1 MRTLII
7 DNYDSFT
14 YNLLHHL
21 AEVTGDE
28 PVVRRNDEID
38 AATVR
43 RERYDNVI
51 ISPGPGRP
59 DRPADFGVC
68 AEVIRSAEV
77 PVLGVCLGHQGICQ
91 VFGGTVRRAPQPYHG
106 RISPVVHAGSDIL
119 AGLPSPFSA
128 VRYHSLIAEDM
139 SEEIEEIAHTPDG
152 LLMAVRHRHRPL
164 WGVQFHPESVCTEHG
179 RTLLRNFTD
188 LSRSW
193 HERAANSASA
203 ATAPVVTAPV
213 VSAVPVVTAAPVV
226 STAPVASAA
235 PVVPAPRSAP
245 ATGDVRQL
253 RVVHRSLDVPVSAQT
268 VYDALYRDS
277 ESSFWLDSSGPRERD
292 GRFSFMGD
300 AKGPLA
306 RVVRADVWTGE
317 VSVESAGDTVRE
329 SGGFFDWLRADL
341 AALRTEVPE
350 LPFDFALGWVGYL
363 GYELKAECGGD
374 RAHRSRH
381 PDAAMLFADRAI
393 AFDHREGTV
402 HLLALAE
409 GPGDTRAARWV
420 ASTAALLAELTRAPQ
435 DPRGS
440 GPAATTAGSLRLR
453 HDRER
458 YLAHIDACLRQIDEG
473 ESYEVCLT
481 NMIDARGK
489 LDPAD
494 AYRLLRAGNP
504 VPFGAQLRFGGLS
517 VLSCSPERFIRVAG
531 DGTVESRPIKGTRK
545 RAASPAEDA
554 ALRADLASN
563 AKDRAE
569 NLMIVDLVRND
580 LGRCARMGSVRV
592 DGLFEVESYA
602 TVHQL
607 VSTVSARLR
616 PELSAVDCVRA
627 AFPGGSMTGAPKIR
641 TMQIIDELEDGPRG
655 VYSGALG
662 FFSLSG
668 AADLSIVIRTL
679 VVDGDRIEYGVGGAV
694 IALSDAE
701 AEFEETAV
709 KAAPLLRLLGQEFPG
724 RRSGPAPAGPEGE
737 GTGEPVVQP
746 VS

>member
-14 YNLLHHL
+14 YNLLHYL

-38 AATVR
+38 AATVA
-43 RERYDNVI
+43 RERFDNVI
-51 ISPGPGRP
+51 VSPGPGRP

-68 AEVIRSAEV
+68 AAVIRSAAV
-77 PVLGVCLGHQGICQ
+77 PVLGVCLGHQGICHA
-91 VFGGTVRRAPQPYHG
+91 FGGTVRRAPQPYHG
-106 RISPVVHAGSDIL
+106 RISPVVHGRTDIL

-128 VRYHSLIAEDM
+128 VRYHSLIAENM
-139 SEEIEEIAHTPDG
+139 SGDIEEIAHTPDG

-179 RTLLRNFTD
+179 HQLLRNFTELTRD
-188 LSRSW
+188 W
-193 HERAANSASA
+193 YERNPAAA
-203 ATAPVVTAPV
+203 ARATPVAPATRVAP
-213 VSAVPVVTAAPVV
+213 APAAP
-226 STAPVASAA
+226 SPVPPVPSVTSGV
-235 PVVPAPRSAP
+235 PVVPAPRPSSA
-245 ATGDVRQL
+245 TEEVRHLRVLHRQL
-253 RVVHRSLDVPVSAQT
+253 DIAVTAQT

-277 ESSFWLDSSGPRERD
+277 ECSFWLDSSGPREGD

-306 RVVRADVWTGE
+306 RVVRADVWSGL
-317 VSVESAGDTVRE
+317 VGVESAEGTVRE
-329 SGGFFDWLRADL
+329 PGGFFDWLRADL
-341 AALRTEVPE
+341 AALRTDVPD

-363 GYELKAECGGD
+363 GYELKAECGGE

-381 PDAAMLFADRAI
+381 PDAAMIFADRAV
-393 AFDHREGTV
+393 AFDHRDGTV

-409 GPGDTRAARWV
+409 GPDDARAERW
-420 ASTAALLAELTRAPQ
+420 
-435 DPRGS
+435 
-440 GPAATTAGSLRLR
+440 AATTEERLAALTGGPPAPRGAGTVPTAGPLRLR

-458 YLAHIDACLRQIDEG
+458 YLAHIDSCLRQIDEG

-481 NMIDARGK
+481 NMLGARGK
-489 LDPAD
+489 LDPAEV
-494 AYRLLRAGNP
+494 YRLLRAANP

-531 DGTVESRPIKGTRK
+531 DGTVESRPIKGTRQ
-545 RAASPAEDA
+545 RAALPAEDA
-554 ALRADLASN
+554 ALRVDLASSV
-563 AKDRAE
+563 KDRAE

-580 LGRCARMGSVRV
+580 LGRCARLGSVRV
-592 DGLFEVESYA
+592 DGLFEVETYA

-641 TMQIIDELEDGPRG
+641 TMQIIDELEEGPRG

-668 AADLSIVIRTL
+668 AADFSIVIRTL

-709 KAAPLLRLLGQEFPG
+709 KAAPLLRLLDQEFPG
-724 RRSGPAPAGPEGE
+724 RRPSGAPPAGPAGA
-737 GTGEPVVQP
+737 GPKAQP